1 MNNKKLFSFKRK
13 NRIKKRNDFI
23 NVLKNGKIV
32 KTKLYICRYLKN
44 TLDYNRIG
52 IIISKKL
59 CNSVKRN
66 YEKRILR
73 EFFRQNKDKL
83 IKNYDLIFTVL
94 QCDVDFD
101 RKKIDFE
108 EITEIIQKNE
118 GQ

>member
-1 MNNKKLFSFKRK
+1 MNNIHSFSFKRK
-13 NRIKKRNDFI
+13 YRIKKRNDFI

-32 KTKLYICRYLKN
+32 KSKLYICRYLKN
-44 TLDYNRIG
+44 SLDYSRIG
-52 IIISKKL
+52 IIISKKV

-83 IKNYDLIFTVL
+83 IKNFDLIFTVL
-94 QCDVDFD
+94 QSDVDFD

-108 EITEIIQKNE
+108 KTTEFIQKNE
-118 GQ
+118 G

>member
-1 MNNKKLFSFKRK
+1 MSEKKLFSFGKK
-13 NRIKKRNDFI
+13 ERIKKRNDFI
-23 NVLKNGKIV
+23 KILKNGKIV
-32 KTKLYICRYLKN
+32 KSKLYICRYLKN
-44 TLDYNRIG
+44 SLDYSRIG
-52 IIISKKL
+52 IIIKRKTG
-59 CNSVKRN
+59 NSVKRN

-108 EITEIIQKNE
+108 EITKIIQNNE
-118 GQ
+118 V